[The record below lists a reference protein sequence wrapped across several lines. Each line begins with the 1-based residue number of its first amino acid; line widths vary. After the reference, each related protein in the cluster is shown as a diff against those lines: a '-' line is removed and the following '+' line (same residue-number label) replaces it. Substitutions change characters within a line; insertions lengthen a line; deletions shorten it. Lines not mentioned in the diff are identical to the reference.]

1 MQGWCWS
8 WLMEAMIGRW
18 CHQRW
23 KIMGRGAKKPF
34 LVQFLRFLPNYQQ
47 MNLLILG
54 NKHGL
59 KSIASPGHGILAIDE
74 SNATCGKRLASIGLD
89 NTEVNRQAYRQLLL
103 TTPGLGE
110 YISGAIL
117 FEETL
122 YQSTT
127 DGKKFVDCLRDE
139 NIVPGIKVDK
149 GLVPLPGSNNESW
162 CQGLDGL
169 ASRSAEYYKQG
180 ARFAKWRTV
189 VSIPCGPSALAVKE
203 AAWGLARYAGISQ
216 DNGLMP
222 IVEPEILLDG
232 DHPIERTLEVAE
244 RVWAEVFY
252 YLAENNVMF
261 EGILLKPSMVT
272 PGAEH
277 KEKASPDTIAKYTL
291 TMLKRRVP
299 PAVPGIMF
307 LSGGQSEM
315 EATLNLNAMN
325 QSANPWHVSFSYARA
340 LQNSV
345 LKTWQGSPENVEAA
359 QKALLARAKANS
371 LAQLGSY
378 SANDESDEAKKG
390 MFVSSSQGGQILGV
404 VMVVAV
410 VEEDGEGAGNV
421 EGG

>member
-1 MQGWCWS
+1 MAACASFVKLNASSSNW
-8 WLMEAMIGRW
+8 IG
-18 CHQRW
+18 QQSFAQP
-23 KIMGRGAKKPF
+23 RGSSSSRLTRSRVALPIRAGAYTDELVKTAKT
-34 LVQFLRFLPNYQQ
+34 
-47 MNLLILG
+47 
-54 NKHGL
+54 
-59 KSIASPGHGILAIDE
+59 IASPGRGILAIDE

-110 YISGAIL
+110 YISGSIL

-127 DGKKFVDCLRDE
+127 DGKKFVDCLKDE

-149 GLVPLPGSNNESW
+149 GLVPLPGSNTESW

-203 AAWGLARYAGISQ
+203 AAWGLARYAAISQ
-216 DNGLMP
+216 DNGLVP

-244 RVWAEVFY
+244 KVWSEVFF
-252 YLAENNVMF
+252 YLAQNNVVF

-277 KEKASPDTIAKYTL
+277 KNKADPETIAKYTL

-299 PAVPGIMF
+299 PASP
-307 LSGGQSEM
+307 
-315 EATLNLNAMN
+315 
-325 QSANPWHVSFSYARA
+325 NPWHVSFSYARA

-345 LKTWQGSPENVEAA
+345 LKTWQGRPENVTAA
-359 QKALLARAKANS
+359 QTSLLIRAKANS
-371 LAQLGSY
+371 LAQLGRY
-378 SANDESDEAKKG
+378 SAEGESEEAKKG
-390 MFVSSSQGGQILGV
+390 MFVKGYTY
-404 VMVVAV
+404 
-410 VEEDGEGAGNV
+410 
-421 EGG
+421 